1 MKESKESYYEILG
14 ITEKCKREDIKRAY
28 IELCKNYHPDKLPP
42 DTPEGARN
50 FIAER
55 MSLINEA
62 YEVLKN
68 ENSRNNYDRII
79 ESQTYNS
86 SKKDYRDSRQD
97 YHQSSHE
104 NNIDDLFEQ
113 SLLENALKQLEYE
126 ERQFDHQL
134 RVTISNIEKK
144 YSKHLKNIKS
154 HIPGSLEVI
163 DSSMKLEKSIGYGMG
178 AFIALWFV
186 PLGSVLS
193 ILGWIALTIF
203 GILFIQAISTP
214 VYRSDYVKEVKEAKA
229 KRDSEITLFN
239 TNINERIN
247 YFKTIPIYSIDYDFT
262 RKLSPRDRLL
272 LVKAMKQREDA
283 EKAEKSLQS
292 TVKVVATIGLLA
304 IFLGSISS

>member
-1 MKESKESYYEILG
+1 
-14 ITEKCKREDIKRAY
+14 
-28 IELCKNYHPDKLPP
+28 
-42 DTPEGARN
+42 
-50 FIAER
+50 
-55 MSLINEA
+55 
-62 YEVLKN
+62 
-68 ENSRNNYDRII
+68 
-79 ESQTYNS
+79 
-86 SKKDYRDSRQD
+86 
-97 YHQSSHE
+97 
-104 NNIDDLFEQ
+104 
-113 SLLENALKQLEYE
+113 
-126 ERQFDHQL
+126 
-134 RVTISNIEKK
+134 
-144 YSKHLKNIKS
+144 
-154 HIPGSLEVI
+154 
-163 DSSMKLEKSIGYGMG
+163 
-178 AFIALWFV
+178 
-186 PLGSVLS
+186 VLS